1 MWSIVAVFIAVFSGA
16 EAFAVTDIGLFKTE
30 DSCKAALARALTTE
44 LNAEAEAEYKDGY
57 RRFICVRVAE
67 TEPLANIR

>member
-16 EAFAVTDIGLFKTE
+16 EAFAVTDLGVFKTE
-30 DSCKAALARALTTE
+30 QGCKAALATAVTTE
-44 LNAEAEAEYKDGY
+44 LNAEAEAEYEDGY

>member
-1 MWSIVAVFIAVFSGA
+1 MWSIVAVFVGLLSGA

-30 DSCKAALARALTTE
+30 ESCKTALAQALASD
-44 LNAEAEAEYKDGY
+44 LNEEAEAEYKDGY

>member
-16 EAFAVTDIGLFKTE
+16 EAFAVTDLGVFKTE
-30 DSCKAALARALTTE
+30 QSCKAALATAVTTE